1 MKKLILCLLVLT
13 GCQQLQQQGQMQPVK
28 KISAKGNDVYF
39 TTCAGA
45 VEGWSDCY
53 QKASQA
59 CNKQYVVLDRVDN
72 NRGTQ
77 RDFTFQ
83 CK

>member
-1 MKKLILCLLVLT
+1 MKKLLLCAVFLLS
-13 GCQQLQQQGQMQPVK
+13 GCAQLMHGQEQPVV
-28 KISAKGNDVYF
+28 ARNGLYF

-53 QKASQA
+53 QKAQRTCPAGYIKLSTA
-59 CNKQYVVLDRVDN
+59 DN

-77 RDFTFQ
+77 RELTFQ
-83 CK
+83 CKK